1 MTAKKRGRKPNA
13 DVFNGAPMGAEYT
26 PGGGNRFQDDLLRKF
41 LPGTEQARIFLYC
54 RDAYLAEYRAEYGT
68 ARGAFDA
75 YGRHK
80 QGSAAA
86 GEAIRKT
93 VQKFPGR
100 ASSPG
105 NRARAIQK
113 IVESG
118 ERALAFVI
126 PWQTLH
132 AEPFQD
138 AYSEAVVRLRLAKGV
153 MAARPA
159 STRRTEVGGV
169 TGETATKLL
178 KTPTLSKAEVA
189 LLEQPGAFKN
199 GAPAA
204 LASELAGALLDMA
217 AELQAGEARAKA
229 AESAA
234 RDAEARAAQAEK
246 RLENI
251 KRDLETGDP
260 GRSVITLRKSLKQH
274 LPQ

>member
-1 MTAKKRGRKPNA
+1 MTAKKRGRKPKA

-26 PGGGNRFQDDLLRKF
+26 PGGGNRFRDDLRRKF
-41 LPGTEQARIFLYC
+41 LPGTEPYLIFQYW
-54 RDAYLAEYRAEYGT
+54 RDAYRAAG
-68 ARGAFDA
+68 GAFDA
-75 YGRHK
+75 DGRHK
-80 QGSAAA
+80 PGSAAA
-86 GEAIRKT
+86 GEATTAT
-93 VQKFPGR
+93 VEKFPGH
-100 ASSPG
+100 ASSPK
-105 NRARAIQK
+105 NRARAIENL
-113 IVESG
+113 VG
-118 ERALAFVI
+118 NVARALAFVI

-132 AEPFQD
+132 AEPFHD
-138 AYSEAVVRLRLAKGV
+138 AYNEAVVRLRLAKAV
-153 MAARPA
+153 VAARPA
-159 STRRTEVGGV
+159 PARRTDAGGV

>member
-189 LLEQPGAFKN
+189 LLEQPGAFEKE
-199 GAPAA
+199 APGA
-204 LASELAGALLDMA
+204 LASALAGALLDVTD
-217 AELQAGEARAKA
+217 EAKA

-234 RDAEARAAQAEK
+234 NAAEARAKDAET

-260 GRSVITLRKSLKQH
+260 DRSVIALLKSLKQH

>member
-1 MTAKKRGRKPNA
+1 MTPKKKLGRRPNA

-26 PGGGNRFQDDLLRKF
+26 RGAGNRFLDDLARKF
-41 LPGTEQARIFLYC
+41 LQPGTEQHRIFRYC
-54 RDAYLAEYRAEYGT
+54 RDAYLAAYRAEYGT

-75 YGRHK
+75 DGRHK
-80 QGSAAA
+80 QRSAAA

-93 VQKFPGR
+93 VAKFPGR
-100 ASSPG
+100 ASSPK
-105 NRARAIQK
+105 NRARAIEEL
-113 IVESG
+113 VGNG

-126 PWQTLH
+126 HWQKLH

-138 AYSEAVVRLRLAKGV
+138 AYNEAVVRLRLAKGV

-169 TGETATKLL
+169 TGETAARLRKA
-178 KTPTLSKAEVA
+178 PTLTEAEVA
-189 LLEQPGAFKN
+189 LLEQPGAFTN

-204 LASELAGALLDMA
+204 LASALAGALLDVTD
-217 AELQAGEARAKA
+217 EAKA

-234 RDAEARAAQAEK
+234 RAAEARAAQAEK

-260 GRSVITLRKSLKQH
+260 DRSVIALLKSLKQH